1 MPLSILTNSGSLF
14 YRLLFKQTR
23 LISCSKGMAK
33 SKFEY
38 VRLFETEDRCLPNTW
53 IVVRVD
59 GKGFHRFSQDHDYQ
73 KPNDLR
79 ALSVMSRAAKAVM
92 EEFKDICLAY
102 GQSDEY
108 SFVFRKDCQVYSR
121 RGSKLATYVSSL
133 FASSFVYYW
142 PDFFPSSRPKYP
154 PGFFISLKL
163 NNDKCKHFYYFISF
177 SI

>member
-1 MPLSILTNSGSLF
+1 MPLSILTNSVSLF
-14 YRLLFKQTR
+14 YRLLFQQTR
-23 LISCSKGMAK
+23 YISCSKGMAK

-154 PGFFISLKL
+154 PGIFYFFKIK
-163 NNDKCKHFYYFISF
+163 
-177 SI
+177 